1 MEGWELGGVSRCPCG
16 PWLMTQEA
24 VGMGNVS
31 VPVLLAGL
39 VAVGEKAQKRSG
51 HYVVMKD
58 LSGEILVWSNAVPR
72 GWVGPDPG
80 MSVCQGS
87 TRCLR

>member
-1 MEGWELGGVSRCPCG
+1 MEGRRWRVGVGWSVQVFPVIPVCAV
-16 PWLMTQEA
+16 LMES

-31 VPVLLAGL
+31 VPVFFAGL

-58 LSGEILVWSNAVPR
+58 LSGEILV
-72 GWVGPDPG
+72 
-80 MSVCQGS
+80 
-87 TRCLR
+87 